1 MIDLE
6 VLEKEIKLGKIENSY
21 VFCGLDEELIKEGIE
36 LIVKYSLDESMIDLN
51 YIKLDG
57 VSVTFDDILNACETM
72 PFFGDKKVVLVYRA
86 EFLKDKTDASL
97 TKFYKEVEK
106 YLKDLPSHTTLI
118 IYNLF
123 NDKRDTPKKH
133 SKLKNLEKI
142 TKIVYC
148 DKLKKDKYYKK
159 IEDIFKEKGKEIGK
173 VELRYFAE
181 KVQNNFD
188 VIKREV
194 EKVVDYCGE
203 RAITKGDID
212 KLIAKSN
219 EDDVF
224 DLIELI
230 SIRKVER
237 SIDLL
242 NELLFK
248 NDQHMLII
256 TNIINNFKRLY
267 EFKILKDKG
276 YNINDFTNKF
286 RLPAFVCEKI
296 LNQSNKF
303 TQKQLQRILILCLET
318 ENNLKSSNIN
328 KKMELELMLFNI
340 FMIK

>member
-6 VLEKEIKLGKIENSY
+6 VLDKEIKSGKIENSY

-36 LIVKYSLDESMIDLN
+36 LIVKSSVDESMIDLN

-57 VSVTFDDILNACETM
+57 VNVTFDDILNACETM

-86 EFLKDKTDASL
+86 EFLKDKTDATL
-97 TKFYKEVEK
+97 TKFYKEIEK
-106 YLKDLPSHTTLI
+106 YLKDLPKHTTLI
-118 IYNLF
+118 MYNLF

-159 IEDIFKEKGKEIGK
+159 IEDIFAAKGKEIGK
-173 VELRYFAE
+173 VEVRYFAE

-188 VIKREV
+188 VIKREA
-194 EKVVDYCGE
+194 EKIISYCGD
-203 RAITKGDID
+203 RLITKGDID
-212 KLIAKSN
+212 KLIAKSS

-224 DLIELI
+224 DLVELI
-230 SIRKVER
+230 SIRKVEK
-237 SIDLL
+237 SIDML

-256 TNIINNFKRLY
+256 ANIVNNFKRLY
-267 EFKILKDKG
+267 EFKILKDRG
-276 YNINDFTNKF
+276 YSINDFTNKF
-286 RLPAFVCEKI
+286 RLPAFICEKI

-303 TQKQLQRILILCLET
+303 TQKQLQKILILCLET
-318 ENNLKSSNIN
+318 ENNLKSSNID

>member
-36 LIVKYSLDESMIDLN
+36 LIVKSSVDESMIDLN

-57 VSVTFDDILNACETM
+57 VNVTFEDILNACETM
-72 PFFGDKKVVLVYRA
+72 PFFGEKKVVLVYRA

-97 TKFYKEVEK
+97 TKLYKEIEK
-106 YLKDLPSHTTLI
+106 YLKDLPNHTTLI
-118 IYNLF
+118 MYNLF
-123 NDKRDTPKKH
+123 NDKRETPKKN

-173 VELRYFAE
+173 VEVRYFAE

-188 VIKREV
+188 VIKREA
-194 EKVVDYCGE
+194 EKIICYCGE
-203 RAITKGDID
+203 KVITKGDID
-212 KLIAKSN
+212 KLIAKSS

-230 SIRKVER
+230 SIRKAEK

-256 TNIINNFKRLY
+256 TNIVNNFKRLY
-267 EFKILKDKG
+267 EFKMLKDKG

-286 RLPAFVCEKI
+286 RLPPFICEKI

-318 ENNLKSSNIN
+318 ENNLKSSNID

>member
-1 MIDLE
+1 MIDLD
-6 VLEKEIKLGKIENSY
+6 VLEKEIKLGKVENSY

-36 LIVKYSLDESMIDLN
+36 LIVKSSVDESMIDLN
-51 YIKLDG
+51 YIRLDG
-57 VSVTFDDILNACETM
+57 VNTNFDDILNACETM

-86 EFLKDKTDASL
+86 EFLKDKTDPSL
-97 TKFYKEVEK
+97 TKFYKEIEK
-106 YLKDLPSHTTLI
+106 YLKDLPSHTILI
-118 IYNLF
+118 MYNLF

-133 SKLKNLEKI
+133 SKLKSLEKI

-159 IEDIFKEKGKEIGK
+159 IEETFREIGKEIGK
-173 VELRYFAE
+173 VEVRYFAE
-181 KVQNNFD
+181 RVQNNFD
-188 VIKREV
+188 VIRREA
-194 EKVVDYCGE
+194 EKIIAYSGE
-203 RAITKGDID
+203 RDIIKSDID
-212 KLIAKSN
+212 RLIAKSN

-230 SIRKVER
+230 SIRRVEK

-256 TNIINNFKRLY
+256 TNIVNNFKRLY
-267 EFKILKDKG
+267 EFRILKDSG
-276 YNINDFTNKF
+276 YNINDFTIKF
-286 RLPAFVCEKI
+286 KLPPFICEKI

-303 TQKQLQRILILCLET
+303 TQKQLQKILILCLET
-318 ENNLKSSNIN
+318 ENNLKSSNID